1 MPLCDNGPNNVA
13 AVQCN
18 NESRSRASLIMSSPT
33 RLLAA
38 AFTCENTLKT
48 CFHHHQGLFRLTSLV
63 SLSPV
68 LLKVE
73 FAHLRLFCT
82 HRGASKLPR
91 ASAQANRTNR
101 PSEQMKKASQ
111 NMQKHVCCKNKTYS
125 KWAPMGPA
133 LKILDP
139 NKLFETFISDSKVL
153 RAAICFY
160 YPPCLPKPLWICTC
174 RFGEF
179 VRLLKTVRTKTHQ
192 ERTFAIQITIWPIL
206 IG

>member
-13 AVQCN
+13 ALQCS

-48 CFHHHQGLFRLTSLV
+48 CFYHHQGLFRLTSLV

-101 PSEQMKKASQ
+101 PSEQMKKQA
-111 NMQKHVCCKNKTYS
+111 KTCKNMFVVKIKHTPS
-125 KWAPMGPA
+125 EHSWAP
-133 LKILDP
+133 
-139 NKLFETFISDSKVL
+139 
-153 RAAICFY
+153 R
-160 YPPCLPKPLWICTC
+160 
-174 RFGEF
+174 
-179 VRLLKTVRTKTHQ
+179 
-192 ERTFAIQITIWPIL
+192 
-206 IG
+206 